1 MNNSLIFTIIYYPW
15 YGTLEIK
22 TEWKKI
28 SVNQRTQFV
37 LLPFMKPEPSKQ
49 GFTFLTNMAY
59 VYLWTPIIA
68 CSYLDV
74 NLTTVTGS
82 NTNTGLSQRNWGAP
96 VPFPNT
102 ASIIIIYYYYYF
114 FILFLLIAATI
125 LKAIGKLH
133 HWQFQ
138 RPRWQENISVIV
150 RITKYACF
158 AGYMYWVILGVFISQ
173 CPAQYRA
180 PSKNCLS
187 VFTALPVGRMSH
199 FKSRGI
205 NYPSLTLHFYYCPW
219 KI

>member
-1 MNNSLIFTIIYYPW
+1 MNNSLIFIIIYYPW

-49 GFTFLTNMAY
+49 GFTFLTNMTY
-59 VYLWTPIIA
+59 VNLWTPIIA

-74 NLTTVTGS
+74 NLTTVTEV
-82 NTNTGLSQRNWGAP
+82 TQTRDCPKETGGHRYRFRILE
-96 VPFPNT
+96 VLLLF
-102 ASIIIIYYYYYF
+102 IIF

-125 LKAIGKLH
+125 LKAIEKLH

-150 RITKYACF
+150 RTTKESDTWIKFIIISSSIIIIICRLH
-158 AGYMYWVILGVFISQ
+158 VLGHTGCV
-173 CPAQYRA
+173 
-180 PSKNCLS
+180 
-187 VFTALPVGRMSH
+187 H
-199 FKSRGI
+199 
-205 NYPSLTLHFYYCPW
+205 
-219 KI
+219 

>member
-15 YGTLEIK
+15 YRTLEIK

-37 LLPFMKPEPSKQ
+37 LLPFMKPQPSKQ

-82 NTNTGLSQRNWGAP
+82 NTNTGLYRFRILE
-96 VPFPNT
+96 VLLLF
-102 ASIIIIYYYYYF
+102 IIIFY

-125 LKAIGKLH
+125 LKAIEKLH

-138 RPRWQENISVIV
+138 RPRCQENISVIV
-150 RITKYACF
+150 RTTKYACF

-205 NYPSLTLHFYYCPW
+205 NYPSLTVHFYYCPW